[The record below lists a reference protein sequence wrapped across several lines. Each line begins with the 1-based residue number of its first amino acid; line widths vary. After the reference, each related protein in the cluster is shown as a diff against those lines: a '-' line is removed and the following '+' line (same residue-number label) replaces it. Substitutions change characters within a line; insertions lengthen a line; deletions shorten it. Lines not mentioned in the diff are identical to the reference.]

1 MQYENKNCIRSTFH
15 AFLGLMS
22 CVVFRKLGPRTP
34 GNNLQCFLMA
44 GLISNIPIIATL
56 SIDISELALYV
67 SRGITPKIEMQ
78 IK

>member
-1 MQYENKNCIRSTFH
+1 
-15 AFLGLMS
+15 
-22 CVVFRKLGPRTP
+22 
-34 GNNLQCFLMA
+34 MA

-67 SRGITPKIEMQ
+67 SRGITPKIDIIFQMQ